1 MKGFFRSIGEYIKK
15 TDKVLLSLCIGA
27 SVYGL
32 LLIYSATHMSSPKQ
46 AIVQSCALL
55 IGLVAAILIS
65 LLDYED
71 ISRFWIFIALAA
83 VGLMVLT
90 LLIGTGPSGSDNR
103 AWIMLPG
110 GISVQTS
117 EILKIAFIITFSRHL
132 ARLGDRVSEFK
143 NVVLLGLH
151 ALIPIALVVATKDD
165 GTATVFVAIFICM
178 MFAAGVKLR
187 YFLIGGGLMLI
198 AAPIFWF
205 KILSPY
211 QRDRF
216 LVVYN
221 PEQYDPTGQGL
232 FWQQGQGEIALGSGQ
247 LFGRG
252 LFQGPRI
259 QGQMVP
265 ESHND
270 FSLSVSGEELGF
282 LGCMAVFLL
291 LAAIFIRILMV
302 GHRSYSKMGM
312 LICVGIFSQ
321 LAFQAILN
329 AGMVLCLLPVIGVTL
344 PFFSAGGS
352 SLLTTFINI
361 GLVLSVYIHNQKRMP
376 FLPLDQ

>member
-132 ARLGDRVSEFK
+132 ARLGDRVSQFK

-247 LFGRG
+247 MFGRG

-270 FSLSVSGEELGF
+270 FILSVSGEELGF

>member
-252 LFQGPRI
+252 LLQGPRI

-270 FSLSVSGEELGF
+270 FILSVSGEELGF

>member
-270 FSLSVSGEELGF
+270 FILSVSGEELGF

>member
-132 ARLGDRVSEFK
+132 ARLGDRVSQFK

-270 FSLSVSGEELGF
+270 FILSVSGEELGF

>member
-1 MKGFFRSIGEYIKK
+1 MKGFLRSIGEYFKK
-15 TDKVLLSLCIGA
+15 TDKILLSLCIGA
-27 SVYGL
+27 SAYGL
-32 LLIYSATHMSSPKQ
+32 LLIYSATHMSSPRQ
-46 AIVQSCALL
+46 AIVQSGALL
-55 IGLVAAILIS
+55 LGLVAAILIS

-83 VGLMVLT
+83 AGLMVLT

-117 EILKIAFIITFSRHL
+117 ELLKIAFIITFSRHL
-132 ARLGDRVSEFK
+132 ARLGDRVSNFK
-143 NVVLLGLH
+143 NVVLLCLH

-187 YFLIGGGLMLI
+187 YFLIGGGLLLI
-198 AAPIFWF
+198 AAPILWF
-205 KILSPY
+205 KVFSPY
-211 QRDRF
+211 QRERF

-270 FSLSVSGEELGF
+270 FILSVSGEELGF

-312 LICVGIFSQ
+312 LICVGVFSQ
-321 LAFQAILN
+321 LAFQTILN